1 MKKRIEIDHFK
12 NFQFLSNVK
21 VSSENKIA
29 FLVKQACMEEN
40 GYHSN
45 LYLLE
50 NGHPVPLTATNDIN
64 SFYWLKNSI
73 VFPALRTQKDKEY
86 KAKGFPLTV
95 LQRLVPGMGEAQEFL
110 RLPYNVTGIYFIDE
124 RDFLFTATYNPYIE
138 QMMAE
143 NGGATEAAA
152 AAIKAESDYHIF
164 DELPFWSNG
173 VGIVNK
179 HRNRLYHYKEGN
191 VTPVV
196 DEFTT
201 VSQCVRIKDTEKF
214 IVVLKRYEHKM
225 EIPNDL
231 YLFDAADN
239 SMKDIS
245 FEKEYS
251 HQNFAVVDEHTLFL
265 QGTDRKKYGI
275 GENGAFYLYNF
286 ETGEKTLIDQSYLY
300 SARSSVG
307 TDVSLGTPGNVAW
320 AYDGKDRV
328 AFLQTLDDSS
338 YILQCSISEKKVS
351 HVTTEKGK
359 VLEFVPYQDHF
370 LAICMRGN
378 DGAEL
383 YEVALDG
390 KETALTS
397 FNKHLS
403 EEYAISTPEE
413 ITFINENGVEI
424 KGWYIKPI
432 GFEEGK
438 KYPTILDVHGGPKTV
453 YGTIFFHEMQYWAN
467 EGYGVIF
474 CNPTGSDGK
483 GNDFAELRGLY
494 GDIDVRD
501 VEKFVDVCLEKCPWI
516 DGDRLGMTGGSYG
529 GWMANWFAGNTDRFK
544 AIASQR
550 SISNWI
556 SKNNTTDIG
565 YYGDQDSV
573 DSNPWDSLEKI
584 WKQSP
589 LKYANKA
596 KTPTLFIN
604 SNEDYRCWMAEGLQM
619 FYALRYFG
627 VPTRMC
633 LFKGENHELSRS
645 GKPIHRV
652 RRLREI
658 TQWMD
663 KYLKIEA

>member
-12 NFQFLSNVK
+12 NFKFLSNVK
-21 VSSENKIA
+21 VSHDNKIA

-45 LYLLE
+45 LYLIQ
-50 NGHPVPLTATNDIN
+50 NGQPVALTASNDVN
-64 SFYWLKNSI
+64 SFYWLNDSI
-73 VFPALRTQKDKEY
+73 VFPALRRRKDRDY
-86 KAKGFPLTV
+86 KSKGFPLTV
-95 LQRLVPGMGEAQEFL
+95 LQQLVPGMGEAQEFL
-110 RLPYNVTGIYFIDE
+110 RLPYNVTGIYFINKS
-124 RDFLFTATYNPYIE
+124 DFLFTATYNPYIE
-138 QMMAE
+138 QIMAE

-152 AAIKAESDYHIF
+152 AAIKAESDYHVF

-173 VGIVNK
+173 VGVVNK
-179 HRNRLYHYKEGN
+179 QRNRLYHYKDGN

-201 VSQCVRIKDTEKF
+201 VSQCVRIPNTENF
-214 IVVLKRYEHKM
+214 IVLSKRYKM

-231 YLFDAADN
+231 YLFHASDN
-239 SMKDIS
+239 RMKNIS
-245 FEKEYS
+245 FEKNYS
-251 HQNFAVVDEHTLFL
+251 HQNFAVVNEHTLFL

-275 GENGAFYLYNF
+275 GENGAFYLYDF
-286 ETGEKTLIDQSYLY
+286 ESGKKTLIDQSYLY

-307 TDVSLGTPGNVAW
+307 TDVSLGTPGNIAW
-320 AYDGKDRV
+320 VYDGKDKV

-338 YILQCSISEKKVS
+338 YILQCSISGKTVS
-351 HVTTEKGK
+351 HVTAEKGK
-359 VLEFVPYQDHF
+359 VLEFVPYKDHF
-370 LAICMRGN
+370 LAICMRGD

-383 YEVALDG
+383 YEVSLDG

-397 FNKHLS
+397 LNKRLS

-413 ITFINENGVEI
+413 ITFVNENGVEI

-516 DGDRLGMTGGSYG
+516 DADRLGMTGGSYG

-573 DSNPWDSLEKI
+573 ASNPWDSHEKI

-663 KYLKIEA
+663 KYLKA